1 MAGDDI
7 DVNFRLK
14 CDSSPAIVL
23 FTRSITK
30 SFSPLLCTI
39 EKVQAAGSC
48 SNGYEVMSTYKPT
61 ASLPNASEKPK
72 DTARDVVAKPKA
84 GNSPIHYPFWF
95 GGSAAAAAA
104 VVTHPLDLV
113 KVRLQT
119 RAPDA
124 PKSMVGTF
132 GYIIKNEGV
141 LGLYNGLSAS
151 LLRQLTYSTVRFGVY
166 EDLKVRFAP
175 EATPENPKA
184 KPSTINLVLQSSL
197 AGLLGGIAGN
207 PGDVLNVRMQSDY
220 AKPPAERR
228 NYKHAMDGLFRMI
241 REEGPASLFRGVEA
255 NASRA
260 LLMTASQLASY
271 DLFKQF
277 YMNMGMG
284 DNIYTHF
291 SSSLSAGF
299 VATTVCSPV
308 DVIKTRIMSGA
319 GKQSVME
326 IFRSAT
332 QNEGYLWMFRGWV
345 PSFIRLGPHTI
356 FTMIFFEQHKK
367 VYRQFKGLE

>member
-1 MAGDDI
+1 
-7 DVNFRLK
+7 
-14 CDSSPAIVL
+14 
-23 FTRSITK
+23 
-30 SFSPLLCTI
+30 
-39 EKVQAAGSC
+39 
-48 SNGYEVMSTYKPT
+48 MSTYKPT
-61 ASLPNASEKPK
+61 ASLPSTSKEPK
-72 DTARDVVAKPKA
+72 DISRNVVTKPRS
-84 GNSPIHYPFWF
+84 GNPPIHYPFWF
-95 GGSAAAAAA
+95 GGSAAALAAA
-104 VVTHPLDLV
+104 VTHPLDLV

-119 RAPDA
+119 RAPGA

-132 GYIIKNEGV
+132 GYVVKNQGF

-166 EDLKVRFAP
+166 EDLKIRFAP

-184 KPSTINLVLQSSL
+184 KPSTLNLVLQSSL

-207 PGDVLNVRMQSDY
+207 PADVLNVRMQSDF
-220 AKPPAERR
+220 AKPEAERR
-228 NYKHAMDGLFRMI
+228 NYKHAIDGLIRMI
-241 REEGPASLFRGVEA
+241 REEGPASLFRGVSA

-260 LLMTASQLASY
+260 VLMTASQLASY

-277 YMNMGMG
+277 YMGMGMG

-326 IFRSAT
+326 IFRTAT
-332 QNEGYLWMFRGWV
+332 QKEGYLWMFRGWV

-367 VYRQFKGLE
+367 MYRQLKGLD